1 MTTLVIHPDDRSTDF
16 LRPIYSGVDTKTVLT
31 DAVSEEQLIEAIGSH
46 DQIIMLG
53 HGSPYG
59 LFNVAQMGHGGTT
72 IGERHVSL
80 LRNKPGIYIWCNADR
95 FVERHGLRG
104 LYTGMF
110 VSEVGES
117 AACGVSSPQQT
128 VDESNQLFA
137 RVLGEALINRMPYS
151 EAYEYVDTKYGMLAD
166 LNDVARYNLERWYC
180 RMDERMDHRTGKLGS
195 HTWPGRQLELAL
207 LGSRELSSYI

>member
-1 MTTLVIHPDDRSTDF
+1 MPRDFSIKSVLVIGSG
-16 LRPIYSGVDTKTVLT
+16 PIVIGQACEFDYSGTQACRVL
-31 DAVSEEQLIEAIGSH
+31 
-46 DQIIMLG
+46 
-53 HGSPYG
+53 
-59 LFNVAQMGHGGTT
+59 
-72 IGERHVSL
+72 R
-80 LRNKPGIYIWCNADR
+80 
-95 FVERHGLRG
+95 
-104 LYTGMF
+104 
-110 VSEVGES
+110 SEVGES

-180 RMDERMDHRTGKLGS
+180 RMDERMDYRTGKLGS

>member
-1 MTTLVIHPDDRSTDF
+1 MKTLVIHPDDRSTDF
-16 LRPIYSGVDTKTVLT
+16 LRPIYSGVDTKTILT
-31 DAVSEEQLIEAIGSH
+31 TAVSEGTLVEAIESH

-59 LFNVAQMGHGGTT
+59 LFNVAQMGQGGTT

-117 AACGVSSPQQT
+117 EACGVPSPQLT
-128 VDESNQLFA
+128 VNESNELFA
-137 RVLGEALINRMPYS
+137 RVLGEALVNNMAYS

-166 LNDVARYNLERWYC
+166 LNGVARYNLERWYC
-180 RMDERMDHRTGKLGS
+180 RVDDRMDHRTSRSGRS
-195 HTWPGRQLELAL
+195 TWPGEQLELPHWWVL
-207 LGSRELSSYI
+207 

>member
-16 LRPIYSGVDTKTVLT
+16 LRPIYSGIDTKTVLT
-31 DAVSEEQLIEAIGSH
+31 DAVSEGQLVEAIGSH

-59 LFNVAQMGHGGTT
+59 LFNVAQMGQGGTT
-72 IGERHVSL
+72 IGERHVGL

-95 FVERHGLRG
+95 FVERHGLMG

-117 AACGVSSPQQT
+117 EACGVPSPQLT
-128 VDESNQLFA
+128 VNESNELFA
-137 RVLGEALINRMPYS
+137 RVLGEALVNNMAYS

-166 LNDVARYNLERWYC
+166 LNGVARYNLERWYC
-180 RMDERMDHRTGKLGS
+180 RMDDRMDHRTSRSGRS
-195 HTWPGRQLELAL
+195 TWPGEQLELPHWWVL
-207 LGSRELSSYI
+207 